1 MTAQAQGRKQ
11 RVSILLRTLNE
22 SQHLPE
28 MLRAVQAQQ
37 VAADIEWIL
46 VDSGSTDATLD
57 IAWQFG
63 MAHILALPPAEFS
76 FGRALNAAA
85 GKASGEILVALS
97 AHACPAHER
106 WLAFLL
112 GHFDSVQVGGV
123 YGRQLPRRDAWPPVR
138 VDYERCYGPESV
150 VHESVANVFFSNAN
164 AACRRSLWERFP
176 FDETLPACEDQAW
189 ARCVVDAGYRI
200 VYDSRATVYHSHN
213 ESARVRPTGG
223 RHGRP
228 GLAADQWHRAGQL
241 DNISIG
247 VVCFEQGG
255 HLTHLKHRRAWRWLL
270 LSPGIASSGH
280 LDGGT
285 PNSERRPRT
294 QSMRVLAVSSRYPP
308 NYLGGYELACK
319 EVMDRLR
326 ERGHEIHVLT
336 SKGKDVG
343 TLLLAD
349 GTWVHRDLDFAP
361 LAQTQVEGIWARG
374 MRERRNNAVCREC
387 VNEIRP
393 DVLSVWDMWAAT
405 QPANDVGTSGPADLC
420 NLFALDVGLRRYAA
434 SVAGVLGSA
443 ASQGA
448 RPGSRE
454 SCATAWGAGSI
465 TLLRLPPIPD

>member
-28 MLRAVQAQQ
+28 MLRAVQTQHL
-37 VAADIEWIL
+37 AADIEWIL
-46 VDSGSTDATLD
+46 VDSGSTDTTLD

-63 MAHILALPPAEFS
+63 MAHILTLPPAEFS

-164 AACRRSLWERFP
+164 AAFRRSLWERFP

-213 ESARVRPTGG
+213 ESARQTYRRQARETLGW
-223 RHGRP
+223 RQINDTAP
-228 GLAADQWHRAGQL
+228 GSLTTFLLEWFVSSKADILH
-241 DNISIG
+241 I
-247 VVCFEQGG
+247 
-255 HLTHLKHRRAWRWLL
+255 LKHRWAWRWLL
-270 LSPGIASSGH
+270 LSPGYRFFWA
-280 LDGGT
+280 
-285 PNSERRPRT
+285 
-294 QSMRVLAVSSRYPP
+294 
-308 NYLGGYELACK
+308 LGRWSPKL
-319 EVMDRLR
+319 
-326 ERGHEIHVLT
+326 
-336 SKGKDVG
+336 
-343 TLLLAD
+343 
-349 GTWVHRDLDFAP
+349 
-361 LAQTQVEGIWARG
+361 
-374 MRERRNNAVCREC
+374 
-387 VNEIRP
+387 
-393 DVLSVWDMWAAT
+393 
-405 QPANDVGTSGPADLC
+405 
-420 NLFALDVGLRRYAA
+420 
-434 SVAGVLGSA
+434 
-443 ASQGA
+443 
-448 RPGSRE
+448 
-454 SCATAWGAGSI
+454 
-465 TLLRLPPIPD
+465 